1 MLITRIAIAVFC
13 ALLLGCGS
21 AATYEARTSAKRTAQ
36 DVRTII
42 AKQLDRSPG
51 SIHPDATFA
60 QLGADDLDLVEIVLE
75 VEDTLGIAIDD
86 EKLTTAAGA
95 DDPDQLPVRLTVA
108 EFERVVNESAR

>member
-1 MLITRIAIAVFC
+1 MLITRIALVVFC
-13 ALLLGCGS
+13 GLLLGCGS

-42 AKQLDRSPG
+42 ARHLDRSPG
-51 SIHPDATFA
+51 SIRPDATFS

-75 VEDTLGIAIDD
+75 VEDSLGIAIDD
-86 EKLTTAAGA
+86 EKLTRAGGA
-95 DDPDQLPVRLTVA
+95 DEFDQLPTRLTVA